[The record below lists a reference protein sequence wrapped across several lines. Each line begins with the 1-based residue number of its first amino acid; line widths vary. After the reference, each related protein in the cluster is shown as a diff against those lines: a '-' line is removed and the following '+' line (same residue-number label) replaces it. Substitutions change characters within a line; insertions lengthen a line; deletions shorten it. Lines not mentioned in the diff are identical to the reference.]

1 MTNTHTGRKTQRV
14 RERLFSTSRWLLVK
28 RYSQGWSQG
37 LNTLVRTP
45 THITGVLVP
54 GPSFSVFLGTLAESC
69 IGSRARAT
77 WTCTQTSD
85 ATKRL
90 NLQCHNTGPFITLK
104 KKKTSLEASCVVTLQ
119 QTIFRTAK
127 WLHISDVVEYLVANV
142 FHEDRTL
149 YNKLFGRQC
158 GR

>member
-1 MTNTHTGRKTQRV
+1 MIACQKIFTRLKPGSQHSGKNSHTHNRR
-14 RERLFSTSRWLLVK
+14 
-28 RYSQGWSQG
+28 
-37 LNTLVRTP
+37 
-45 THITGVLVP
+45 
-54 GPSFSVFLGTLAESC
+54 LGTWAIFLC
-69 IGSRARAT
+69 LSRHLSRELYRKQST
-77 WTCTQTSD
+77 RYLNLHSDID

-104 KKKTSLEASCVVTLQ
+104 KKKSLEASCVVTLQ